1 MSTSSTFL
9 HLTNVALSSDGKD
22 TGACS
27 LKIQVGGEELQ
38 LVLGTLGRAIGVYQ
52 YPLDIVIDGSAKFFN
67 TGKTALHVVGYQTI
81 SHGDFDGEDEME
93 EDEDDDGDDVP
104 MGVRMNGGKRRSLAA
119 QMAGLDEESDEDEDE
134 DFDEDEEEEGETG
147 EGEGEDGIPAFEDLD
162 PDDEVRTA
170 AASDDE
176 GEDDE
181 GDEGE
186 SGDEDAP
193 LNAAELVARQKANK
207 KLLAPMSR
215 EMFADEDPG
224 KVHMDEDEGSDD
236 EGEEDGEDD
245 EGEDDEDGEDEAE
258 PSPPPKKASKRP
270 APSTPAAAEP
280 PSKKAVKVEQGA
292 KQENGK
298 KQAAPAAAAAATP
311 VKEEAKEPRKEK
323 KEKKNAEAK
332 AAVAAASGGPTPVK
346 GIAEPK
352 DAAEYQNA
360 ICAFVSK
367 NGGKANLSAIG
378 SAIKRPSSVP
388 KAGAFIKALPKVF
401 KINDATQEISLA

>member
-67 TGKTALHVVGYQTI
+67 TGKTALHV
-81 SHGDFDGEDEME
+81 
-93 EDEDDDGDDVP
+93 
-104 MGVRMNGGKRRSLAA
+104 GGNRRSLAA
-119 QMAGLDEESDEDEDE
+119 QMAGLDEESDEGEEDE
-134 DFDEDEEEEGETG
+134 DFDEDEEEEGESE
-147 EGEGEDGIPAFEDLD
+147 EGSEEEDGIPAFEDLD
-162 PDDEVRTA
+162 PDDEVKTA
-170 AASDDE
+170 AASDDD

-181 GDEGE
+181 GEDDDEGE
-186 SGDEDAP
+186 EGEDDDEDSP
-193 LNAAELVARQKANK
+193 LDAAELIARQKANK

-215 EMFADEDPG
+215 EMFADEDPE
-224 KVHMDEDEGSDD
+224 KVHMDEDEGS
-236 EGEEDGEDD
+236 ED
-245 EGEDDEDGEDEAE
+245 EGEDDGEDGLQVFIIVLGWVLDVGYI
-258 PSPPPKKASKRP
+258 PMIQASKRP
-270 APSTPAAAEP
+270 APSTPAAAEQ
-280 PSKKAVKVEQGA
+280 PSKKAVKQ
-292 KQENGK
+292 Q
-298 KQAAPAAAAAATP
+298 QQPTP